1 MHGSKLLPVAS
12 LVLVLMALFI
22 GVRSCQQDPEDG
34 ATLNQVP
41 QAPAPDADSPADTIR
56 TLTAEVAEIK
66 SQNAVLTRQNQELL
80 KQRSDIEN
88 RVDGRVQQKL
98 AEKDSAFSHLAEQI
112 KGLKNRVEDIGSQT
126 AAQAGS
132 DIPLGLGIGSDDNIG
147 NGSPT
152 ATITWIEPLETS
164 GIENGKNSAGGQK
177 NRTGGSLLHTADSPA
192 PQKPPAQATQA
203 APEPAY
209 TVPRNATLVGSTGM
223 TALIGRIPFDGQVE
237 DPFPFKVLVGRDN
250 LAANGLEIPGVYGM
264 VFSGETFG
272 DWALS
277 CVRGK
282 IKSVTYLFDD
292 GTIRTLSSDDNSLT
306 RLASQQQGG
315 ASAGGANTQGAS
327 TRQNVPLG
335 WISDRRGIPCVTGER
350 ISNAGSFL
358 AGRILARAAEAAA
371 NGFGLGQ
378 TTRQVSPLTGVNTT
392 TVTGDTAKFAGYNAL
407 SGAAD
412 EISEYIKERAAQ
424 SFDVVYVDTGAEV
437 AVHVD
442 RELPID
448 YNPSGRRLT
457 YARSTHPAF
466 NGNLD

>member
-12 LVLVLMALFI
+12 LVLVLMASFV
-22 GVRSCQQDPEDG
+22 GFRSCQPDPETEAG
-34 ATLNQVP
+34 QNSVP

-66 SQNAVLTRQNQELL
+66 SQNDVLKRQNQNLL

-88 RVDGRVQQKL
+88 RVAGTVRQEL
-98 AEKDSAFSHLAEQI
+98 AEKDSAFNQLTKQLE
-112 KGLKNRVEDIGSQT
+112 GLKIRVEDIRLQQPVQT
-126 AAQAGS
+126 DI
-132 DIPLGLGIGSDDNIG
+132 DIPLGLGIGSDDGISG
-147 NGSPT
+147 DQPVRM
-152 ATITWIEPLETS
+152 ITWIEPLNK
-164 GIENGKNSAGGQK
+164 GLGENRKDAGG
-177 NRTGGSLLHTADSPA
+177 GGSLLHAASEPASSKPTSDSQLAAQTGQTAQSKL
-192 PQKPPAQATQA
+192 Q
-203 APEPAY
+203 PAY

-223 TALIGRIPFDGQVE
+223 TALIGRIPFEGKVE

-272 DWALS
+272 DWALA

-282 IKSVTYLFDD
+282 IQSVTYLFDD

-306 RLASQQQGG
+306 RLAGQQQGG
-315 ASAGGANTQGAS
+315 N
-327 TRQNVPLG
+327 TRQNEPLG
-335 WISDRRGIPCVTGER
+335 WISDRRGIPCVSGER

-392 TVTGDTAKFAGYNAL
+392 TVTGDAAKFAGYNAL
-407 SGAAD
+407 SGAAN
-412 EISEYIKERAAQ
+412 EISNYIKERAAQ
-424 SFDVVYVDTGAEV
+424 SFDVVYVDTGAEI

-457 YARSTHPAF
+457 YAQSNATP
-466 NGNLD
+466 LDPHLD